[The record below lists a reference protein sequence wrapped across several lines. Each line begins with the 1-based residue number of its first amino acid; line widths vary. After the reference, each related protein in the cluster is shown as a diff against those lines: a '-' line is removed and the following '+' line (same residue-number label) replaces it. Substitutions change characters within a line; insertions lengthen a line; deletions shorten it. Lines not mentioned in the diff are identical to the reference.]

1 MDSQLFNNISR
12 LLKNKSR
19 VKDLDEKDIKG
30 NPAVYALMSK
40 LNSSRQE
47 ESFKNNGELSNTTPD
62 LDYMLGIS
70 SEKAQEIDDNETIM
84 QLLPDMERAAQ
95 ILCSYILSPKYLMK
109 PELQFRPPKNL
120 FPQNTITIIT
130 DEIKKYF
137 KKHHDIENKL
147 YKILYDILFL
157 KGAHVTAVIPEASLD
172 EIINGDLVE
181 QSKESY
187 SIRLSQE
194 SLSHVEKLLLDSNRP
209 SRGFLG
215 QPNYQEDYPKQ
226 FTRKPMVSHE
236 SVEVHFGNTDNDFEP
251 RVSKST
257 EYYNTSIRV
266 PENIEFELP
275 KEYAK
280 THKDAADKTIEIS
293 EEGVWNIKFDS
304 SKLNTLVEVSDDLSI
319 LRQSFIRKE
328 ILSQESARAA
338 GIPTG
343 FKPTSLERETF
354 SDRNIID
361 KIFRKIDDIN
371 SYNTDVLELKKLKND
386 NQTAR
391 ENLDEPIFINY
402 PVEAII
408 PIFKPGAPSEHVG
421 YLALHDEE
429 GNPLSKAKPVNYYRE
444 LANGYNS
451 RMTVN
456 TMASSLI
463 QQGKTMFEGF
473 SNKLDEARQLEML
486 SRIHSNAIIK
496 DILDRLKNGLYGK
509 NLDIG
514 DSAEVSRIMFYRAL
528 RGQRTRV
535 LFVPK
540 EIMSYMAFD
549 YDNRG
554 FGISLLDNMKVL
566 ISLRI
571 QFMLAQLR
579 AGIMNSIPETLVTL
593 RIDEKDPDPRKTI
606 QIANV
611 MALQSRSNSGLI
623 IGASNVQT
631 IEDRVNQSNI
641 RMAIESDN
649 PKIPQ
654 IGHDVSKTT
663 SDIPTPD
670 NEVAEG
676 IKRDT
681 IMGTGLT
688 PDMVDNSLSTEF
700 AANVLQGNFIT
711 SLIAFQKQDRF
722 NPLLTDFVRKVISVS
737 PYLHERLREII
748 RDNLDE
754 IIENIKEASGD
765 KDLSI
770 KGLSN
775 SAVEVLI
782 DGIIDKF
789 ISSFEVN
796 LPAPPNDNHESK
808 AEQLRQYEERVD
820 KAIEFVISQD
830 VIPETLVSED
840 GKDMVEQ
847 YAKIVKA
854 DLLRDWM
861 LENNY
866 MPEIMNY
873 ITVSDEGIQT
883 YEKNKAIR
891 ELTIKTVKA
900 MTEFFKEGKNIA
912 DSTSAVLKANDM
924 VFEDDYSSDSSDSD
938 SESSGGDMDDPF
950 GDMDD
955 MGGEDPFSEESSDES
970 SNEGNQE
977 NQGEEGNAN
986 MSGNVAQDGPAD

>member
-1 MDSQLFNNISR
+1 MDNQLLKNIA
-12 LLKNKSR
+12 LQLKNKSSA
-19 VKDLDEKDIKG
+19 KDLDESDIKG
-30 NPAVYALMSK
+30 NPAVYALLSK

-47 ESFKNNGELSNTTPD
+47 ESFKNNGDLSNTTPD

-137 KKHHDIENKL
+137 KKHHDIEGKL

-157 KGAHVTAVIPEASLD
+157 KGAHITAIIPEAALD
-172 EIINGDLVE
+172 EIINSDLVE

-187 SIRLSQE
+187 SVRLSQE
-194 SLSHVEKLLLDSNRP
+194 SLSHVEQLLLNSNRP

-215 QPNYQEDYPKQ
+215 QPNYQENHPKQ

-236 SVEVHFGNTDNDFEP
+236 SVEVHFGNTDDGFEP

-257 EYYNTSIRV
+257 EHYNTSIRV

-304 SKLNTLVEVSDDLSI
+304 TKLDTLVEVSDDLSI

-328 ILSQESARAA
+328 MLSQESARAA

-402 PVEAII
+402 PVEAVI

-509 NLDIG
+509 NLDVG

-540 EIMSYMAFD
+540 EVMSYMAFD

-654 IGHDVSKTT
+654 IGHDVTKTT
-663 SDIPTPD
+663 ADIPTPD

-737 PYLHERLREII
+737 PYLHKRLREII
-748 RDNLDE
+748 RDNLEE

-765 KDLSI
+765 KALSV
-770 KGLSN
+770 KGLAS
-775 SAVEVLI
+775 SAIEVLI

-789 ISSFEVN
+789 ISAFEVN

-808 AEQLRQYEERVD
+808 AEQLQQYEERVD

-830 VIPETLVSED
+830 VIPESLVSED
-840 GKDMVEQ
+840 GESMVEQ
-847 YAKIVKA
+847 YAKIVKG

-873 ITVSDEGIQT
+873 ITVSDDGVQT

-891 ELTIKTVKA
+891 DLTIKTVKA

-924 VFEDDYSSDSSDSD
+924 VIEDDYSSSSSSDSD
-938 SESSGGDMDDPF
+938 SDSSGGDMEDPF
-950 GDMDD
+950 GDMGD
-955 MGGEDPFSEESSDES
+955 MGDEDPFSDDTSEES
-970 SNEGNQE
+970 NQEGNQ
-977 NQGEEGNAN
+977 QGQEGDAN
-986 MSGNVAQDGPAD
+986 MSGNEAQDGPAD

>member
-1 MDSQLFNNISR
+1 MDNQLLKNIA
-12 LLKNKSR
+12 LQLKNKSSA
-19 VKDLDEKDIKG
+19 KDLDEKDIKG
-30 NPAVYALMSK
+30 NPAVYALLSK

-47 ESFKNNGELSNTTPD
+47 ESFKNNGDLSNTTPD

-137 KKHHDIENKL
+137 KKHHDIEGKL

-157 KGAHVTAVIPEASLD
+157 KGAHITAVIPEASLD
-172 EIINGDLVE
+172 EIINSDLVDNS
-181 QSKESY
+181 QESY

-194 SLSHVEKLLLDSNRP
+194 SLSHVEQLLLNSNRP

-215 QPNYQEDYPKQ
+215 QPNYQANGQPKQ

-236 SVEVHFGNTDNDFEP
+236 SVEVHFGNTDDGFEP
-251 RVSKST
+251 KVSKST
-257 EYYNTSIRV
+257 EHYNTSIRV

-280 THKDAADKTIEIS
+280 THKDAADKSLEIS

-304 SKLNTLVEVSDDLSI
+304 GKLSTLIEVTDDLSI

-328 ILSQESARAA
+328 MLSQESARAA

-402 PVEAII
+402 PVEAVI

-509 NLDIG
+509 NLDVG

-540 EIMSYMAFD
+540 EVMSYMAFD

-654 IGHDVSKTT
+654 IGHDISKTT
-663 SDIPTPD
+663 ADIPAPD
-670 NEVAEG
+670 NDVAEG

-722 NPLLTDFVRKVISVS
+722 NPLLTDFVRKVITVS
-737 PYLHERLREII
+737 PYLHKRLREIV

-765 KDLSI
+765 KTLSV
-770 KGLSN
+770 KGLAS
-775 SAVEVLI
+775 SALEVLI

-789 ISSFEVN
+789 TSAFEVT

-808 AEQLRQYEERVD
+808 AEQLQQYEERVD

-830 VIPETLVSED
+830 VIPESLVSED
-840 GKDMVEQ
+840 GTDMVEQ
-847 YAKIVKA
+847 YAKIVKG

-873 ITVSDEGIQT
+873 ITVSDDGVQT

-891 ELTIKTVKA
+891 DLTVKTVKA

-924 VFEDDYSSDSSDSD
+924 VIEDDYSSSSSDSD
-938 SESSGGDMDDPF
+938 SDSSGGDMEDPF
-950 GDMDD
+950 GDMGD
-955 MGGEDPFSEESSDES
+955 MGNEDPFSEESSEES
-970 SNEGNQE
+970 NSEEKGS
-977 NQGEEGNAN
+977 GEEGDSNLG
-986 MSGNVAQDGPAD
+986 GNEAQDGPAD

>member
-1 MDSQLFNNISR
+1 MDNQLLKNIA
-12 LLKNKSR
+12 LQLKNKSSA
-19 VKDLDEKDIKG
+19 KDLDEKDIKG
-30 NPAVYALMSK
+30 NPAVYALLSK

-47 ESFKNNGELSNTTPD
+47 ESFKNNGDLSNTTPD

-137 KKHHDIENKL
+137 KKHHDIEDKL

-157 KGAHVTAVIPEASLD
+157 KGAHITAVIPEASLD
-172 EIINGDLVE
+172 EIINSDLVDNS
-181 QSKESY
+181 QESY

-194 SLSHVEKLLLDSNRP
+194 SLSHVEQLLLSSNRP

-215 QPNYQEDYPKQ
+215 QPNYQANGQPKQ

-236 SVEVHFGNTDNDFEP
+236 SVEVHFGNTDDGFEP
-251 RVSKST
+251 KVSKST
-257 EYYNTSIRV
+257 EHYNTSIRV

-280 THKDAADKTIEIS
+280 THKDAADKSLEIS

-304 SKLNTLVEVSDDLSI
+304 NKLDTLVEVSDDLSI

-328 ILSQESARAA
+328 MLSQESARAS

-402 PVEAII
+402 PVEAVI
-408 PIFKPGAPSEHVG
+408 PIFKPGSPSEHVG

-509 NLDIG
+509 NLDVG

-540 EIMSYMAFD
+540 EVMSYMTFD

-654 IGHDVSKTT
+654 IGHDISKTT
-663 SDIPTPD
+663 ADIPAPD

-722 NPLLTDFVRKVISVS
+722 NPLLTDFVRKVITVS
-737 PYLHERLREII
+737 PYLHKRLREII

-754 IIENIKEASGD
+754 IIENVKEASGD
-765 KDLSI
+765 KSLSV
-770 KGLSN
+770 KGLAS
-775 SAVEVLI
+775 SAIEVLI

-789 ISSFEVN
+789 TSAFEVT

-808 AEQLRQYEERVD
+808 AEQLQQYEERVD

-830 VIPETLVSED
+830 TLPESIVSEE
-840 GKDMVEQ
+840 GANMVDA
-847 YAKIVKA
+847 YAAIVKA
-854 DLLRDWM
+854 DLIRDWM

-873 ITVSDEGIQT
+873 ITVSDEGVQT

-891 ELTIKTVKA
+891 DLTVKTVKA

-912 DSTSAVLKANDM
+912 DSTEAVIKANDM
-924 VFEDDYSSDSSDSD
+924 AVEDDYSSSSSSNDSD
-938 SESSGGDMDDPF
+938 SSGGDMDDPF
-950 GDMDD
+950 DD
-955 MGGEDPFSEESSDES
+955 MGDMGNEDPFSDESNEESNSEEKG
-970 SNEGNQE
+970 SN
-977 NQGEEGNAN
+977 EEGNDN
-986 MSGNVAQDGPAD
+986 LSGNEAQDGPAD